1 MEVST
6 NGILVAQT
14 FIDDLQAAAC
24 KYQSESNLEAKL
36 LLHTIMQELAML
48 KMLVN
53 KVSHYFAL
61 KSLSWLGDGCH
72 ICELCAGLAE
82 TFK

>member
-14 FIDDLQAAAC
+14 FIDDLQTAAC
-24 KYQSESNLEAKL
+24 KYQSESNLEAKHL
-36 LLHTIMQELAML
+36 LRTIMQELAML

-53 KVSHYFAL
+53 KVSHFAL
-61 KSLSWLGDGCH
+61 KSLSWLGDGVPQ
-72 ICELCAGLAE
+72 L
-82 TFK
+82 